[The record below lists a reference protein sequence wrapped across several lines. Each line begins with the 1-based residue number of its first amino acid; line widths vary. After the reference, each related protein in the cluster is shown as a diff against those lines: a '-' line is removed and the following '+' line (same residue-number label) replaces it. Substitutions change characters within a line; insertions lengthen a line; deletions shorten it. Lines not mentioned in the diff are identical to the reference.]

1 MSEGII
7 SYEQEL
13 AESIKSFRKLRGF
26 TQEALAIKAGLDR
39 KTINRIEK
47 GHFAP
52 TMTNF
57 FQISEALE
65 VEPHEL
71 LRVNV
76 SGQK

>member
-1 MSEGII
+1 MSEDIDR
-7 SYEQEL
+7 YEHALAVAIKTFRKSRGLTQEEL
-13 AESIKSFRKLRGF
+13 A
-26 TQEALAIKAGLDR
+26 AKAGLDR

-47 GHFAP
+47 GHYAP

-71 LRVNV
+71 LSANV
-76 SGQK
+76 GG

>member
-1 MSEGII
+1 MSEGIKN
-7 SYEQEL
+7 YEHSL
-13 AESIKSFRKLRGF
+13 AVAIRSFRKSRGL
-26 TQEALAIKAGLDR
+26 TQEALALKAGLDR

-47 GHFAP
+47 GHYAP

-71 LRVNV
+71 LSANV
-76 SGQK
+76 SG

>member
-1 MSEGII
+1 MSDGIDRHEI
-7 SYEQEL
+7 AL
-13 AESIKSFRKLRGF
+13 AAAIRTFRKSRGL
-26 TQEALAIKAGLDR
+26 TQEALATKAGLDR

-47 GHFAP
+47 GHYAP

-71 LRVNV
+71 LSANV
-76 SGQK
+76 SG

>member
-1 MSEGII
+1 MSEGIKNN
-7 SYEQEL
+7 EHGL
-13 AESIKSFRKLRGF
+13 AVAIRSFRKSRGL
-26 TQEALAIKAGLDR
+26 TQEALALKAGLDR

-47 GHFAP
+47 GHYAP

-71 LRVNV
+71 LSANV
-76 SGQK
+76 SG

>member
-1 MSEGII
+1 MSDGIDR
-7 SYEQEL
+7 YENAL
-13 AESIKSFRKLRGF
+13 ALAIRSFRKSRGL
-26 TQEALAIKAGLDR
+26 TQEALATKAGLDR

-47 GHFAP
+47 GHYAP

-71 LRVNV
+71 LSANV
-76 SGQK
+76 SG

>member
-1 MSEGII
+1 MSDGIDRHEI
-7 SYEQEL
+7 AL
-13 AESIKSFRKLRGF
+13 AAAIRNFRKSRGL
-26 TQEALAIKAGLDR
+26 TQEALATKAGLDR

-47 GHFAP
+47 GHYAP

-71 LRVNV
+71 LSANV
-76 SGQK
+76 SG